1 MTRASDF
8 CKQMGWDRAE
18 DLAAVEGLLREQVEE
33 CVRVVREK
41 CAMCNGT
48 GAVVT
53 SVAREAH
60 GCDGSEASCS
70 VTCPIA
76 VEDYEQT
83 ECEYCG
89 RPQEALRSLPPSAG
103 KGKE

>member
-1 MTRASDF
+1 MTRAEQF
-8 CKQMGWDRAE
+8 CADHGWTTAE
-18 DLAAVEGLLREQVEE
+18 DLAAVEGLIESVREE
-33 CVRVVREK
+33 CIRVIREK

-48 GAVVT
+48 GAVIN
-53 SVAREAH
+53 SIAREAH

-76 VEDYEQT
+76 VEDYEQV

-89 RPQEALRSLPPSAG
+89 RPQAALRSPG
-103 KGKE
+103 GGE